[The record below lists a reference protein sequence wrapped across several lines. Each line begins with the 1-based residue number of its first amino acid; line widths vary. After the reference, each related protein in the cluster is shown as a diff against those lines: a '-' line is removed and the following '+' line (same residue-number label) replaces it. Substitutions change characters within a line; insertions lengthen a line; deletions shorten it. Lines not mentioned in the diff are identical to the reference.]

1 MGFFSVLKNLLYV
14 QSGGC
19 TENKMLKKTDI
30 GFEKISKP
38 LVRCTLMNMYSATK
52 HLVQGVY
59 FYYYKYI
66 GVSICKIHLF
76 QLVQRDV
83 HHCRSPFIAFN

>member
-1 MGFFSVLKNLLYV
+1 MLKNLLYV

-38 LVRCTLMNMYSATK
+38 LVRCTLMNMFCATK

-59 FYYYKYI
+59 LLLHKYRRKYLYNEPVPTGSTRCTCI
-66 GVSICKIHLF
+66 SLPIH
-76 QLVQRDV
+76 
-83 HHCRSPFIAFN
+83 CI

>member
-1 MGFFSVLKNLLYV
+1 MLKNLLYV

-30 GFEKISKP
+30 GFENISKP

-59 FYYYKYI
+59 LLLQIYRRKY
-66 GVSICKIHLF
+66 L
-76 QLVQRDV
+76 
-83 HHCRSPFIAFN
+83 

>member
-52 HLVQGVY
+52 HMVQGVY
-59 FYYYKYI
+59 LLLHIYI
-66 GVSICKIHLF
+66 GVSICTMHLF

-83 HHCRSPFIAFN
+83 HVYHCRFVAFN

>member
-38 LVRCTLMNMYSATK
+38 LVRCTLINMNSATK

-59 FYYYKYI
+59 LLLQIYRRKY
-66 GVSICKIHLF
+66 L
-76 QLVQRDV
+76 
-83 HHCRSPFIAFN
+83 

>member
-38 LVRCTLMNMYSATK
+38 LVRCTLMNMHSATK

-59 FYYYKYI
+59 LLLQIYTPVPTGSTRCTSLPI
-66 GVSICKIHLF
+66 P
-76 QLVQRDV
+76 V
-83 HHCRSPFIAFN
+83 HCI